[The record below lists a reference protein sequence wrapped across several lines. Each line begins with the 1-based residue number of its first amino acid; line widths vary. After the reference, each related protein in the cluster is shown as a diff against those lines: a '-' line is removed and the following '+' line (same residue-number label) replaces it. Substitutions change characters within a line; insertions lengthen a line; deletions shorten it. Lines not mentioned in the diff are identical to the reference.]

1 MYLGKSFIFKRI
13 LTGYEAVGEEL
24 ERIRDIIVY
33 DIPYTWNLQKIIAEL
48 KFWGNTIKCSVK
60 RQHKYQTLRV
70 KIALSSFVLPQFNK
84 YWKTD
89 LGGIPVRWFP
99 ASWTLRERKQCE
111 KFQAVIHDI
120 PEDMTMAT
128 LWMDRK
134 PCEFLMKCGA
144 SSFKVIQTSKGR
156 RKLVAYFE
164 NWETTLRA
172 LDTPQFFVPDG
183 KELKWS

>member
-1 MYLGKSFIFKRI
+1 M
-13 LTGYEAVGEEL
+13 
-24 ERIRDIIVY
+24 
-33 DIPYTWNLQKIIAEL
+33 
-48 KFWGNTIKCSVK
+48 
-60 RQHKYQTLRV
+60 
-70 KIALSSFVLPQFNK
+70 
-84 YWKTD
+84 TD

-99 ASWTLRERKQCE
+99 ASWTLRERKQRE

-120 PEDMTMAT
+120 PEEMTMAA

-134 PCEFLMKCGA
+134 PCEFLMRCGA
-144 SSFKVIQTSKGR
+144 SSFKIIQTSKGR

-183 KELKWS
+183 KELKWCRHSIPTLKKAQNKPKAKNTPNLKISGKSDKNLESNQPKKKDKPTSLKKVPINNNQEEKHPKN